1 MRWIASFVLCLQLA
15 SGQAMP
21 AALQRIRAK
30 TPVDSVPHLEE
41 RIAGHYVNPS
51 KELIKQ
57 TGPALAGENLYIFPD
72 NSYVY
77 CEWTD
82 VMLNTVF
89 DKGTWTLAGGILV
102 LRSDPEITWNP
113 ELERRFLAVRRVA
126 HGDEVLLVGIEKSLP
141 YFEKEAG
148 SDPELMLEIVG
159 LQREGSLSQAASMEL
174 KAKLM
179 REAWRPEFFDQKPK
193 NKN

>member
-1 MRWIASFVLCLQLA
+1 M
-15 SGQAMP
+15 
-21 AALQRIRAK
+21 
-30 TPVDSVPHLEE
+30 
-41 RIAGHYVNPS
+41 
-51 KELIKQ
+51 
-57 TGPALAGENLYIFPD
+57 
-72 NSYVY
+72 
-77 CEWTD
+77 
-82 VMLNTVF
+82 
-89 DKGTWTLAGGILV
+89 
-102 LRSDPEITWNP
+102 
-113 ELERRFLAVRRVA
+113 RRVA